1 MINHKEK
8 FIFLHIPKTGG
19 TSVESILTKKESTE
33 KKRHYNLIKMGLN
46 KNECDKYRI
55 FAVLRNPFTRI
66 ASTYNHFMH
75 GPDNK
80 LTSTTGG
87 FVMLEGKVYPNVK
100 KTWNNSNYTFHQYV
114 LNIRKYFNGEY
125 EVDKGNRVYDSEG
138 RRILDAHH
146 IETMSWWVKTKDN
159 LKSKCETLRFESL
172 NEDWENFKQKINF
185 TETLKKVKKD
195 NWGLPDDV
203 EYYMSFYDKES
214 KKIIQELYVEELRNY
229 EK

>member
-19 TSVESILTKKESTE
+19 TSIESILTKKESTE
-33 KKRHYNLIKMGLN
+33 NKRHYNLRKMGLN

-80 LTSTTGG
+80 IISVPRG
-87 FVMLEGKVYPNVK
+87 FLMFEEKIWDNSSYP
-100 KTWNNSNYTFHQYV
+100 FHQYV
-114 LNIRKYFNGEY
+114 LNIRKYFDGEY
-125 EVDKGNRVYDSEG
+125 EVGKGNRVYDSKG
-138 RRILDAHH
+138 RCILDAHH
-146 IETMSWWVKTKDN
+146 IETTSWWVTTKDN
-159 LKSKCETLRFESL
+159 LKANYETLRFETL
-172 NEDWENFKQKINF
+172 NEDWGNFKEKINF
-185 TETLKKVKKD
+185 TEVLKKVKKD